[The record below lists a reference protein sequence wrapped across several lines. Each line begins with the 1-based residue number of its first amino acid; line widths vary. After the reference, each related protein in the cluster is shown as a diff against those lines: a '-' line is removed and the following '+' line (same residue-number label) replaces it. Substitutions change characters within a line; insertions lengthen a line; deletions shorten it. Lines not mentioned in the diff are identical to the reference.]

1 MKVENTLNEYSLEI
15 YEEIT
20 KENPWK

>member
-1 MKVENTLNEYSLEI
+1 MKVENTLNEYSLENF
-15 YEEIT
+15 EEIT